1 MIAAA
6 CSDSAPSLQA
16 SYMGLGLGLGGLF
29 GGMVYNAFGP
39 AATFAGAF
47 VVTLVG
53 WFLCAIAQ
61 QVLRISRQRP
71 QSTEVADIEK
81 PLLTSGHSNNL
92 SSQD

>member
-1 MIAAA
+1 
-6 CSDSAPSLQA
+6 
-16 SYMGLGLGLGGLF
+16 MGLGLGLGGLF

-47 VVTLVG
+47 IVILVG

-61 QVLRISRQRP
+61 QVLRFSRQRP
-71 QSTEVADIEK
+71 QRTEAADIEK
-81 PLLTSGHSNNL
+81 PLLTAGHPSDL